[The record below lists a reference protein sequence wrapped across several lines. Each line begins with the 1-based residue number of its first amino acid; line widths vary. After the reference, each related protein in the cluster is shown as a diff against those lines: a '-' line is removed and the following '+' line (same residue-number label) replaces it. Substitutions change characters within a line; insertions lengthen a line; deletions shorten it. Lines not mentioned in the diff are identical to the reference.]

1 MIQWGLDGEWWG
13 GSLWLPE
20 AAGAIWFLC
29 SSYQSHWRPR
39 LRDSARGAVIRG
51 LAGSAALTLHPL
63 TFKQAT
69 FGDFSQ
75 DLF

>member
-1 MIQWGLDGEWWG
+1 MIQWGLDG
-13 GSLWLPE
+13 GSHCGFQRQRGQFGSFV
-20 AAGAIWFLC
+20 AFL
-29 SSYQSHWRPR
+29 SKPLRPR

-51 LAGSAALTLHPL
+51 LAGSSALTLHPL